1 MCPLP
6 RQFARTRTV
15 SRDVAHDR
23 HPSAVQIAAQISF
36 KPLPNARTRL
46 RGLTA
51 TTLESHFRM
60 QMLCLEIT
68 GSDWDLP
75 EGVAVGLFKNMV

>member
-51 TTLESHFRM
+51 TSIPF
-60 QMLCLEIT
+60 LCLLVLHYGQIQLARKDEPRKPRE
-68 GSDWDLP
+68 SMR
-75 EGVAVGLFKNMV
+75 K